1 MSYKL
6 ANVSGRSVLVNGDDY
21 FDLAK
26 ISEGNVSSDPSQ
38 VVNSLGAISKLYK
51 QIDQFDASGSLKD
64 VQMGPPVT
72 GSRNCFAIGLNYRNH
87 AEESGM
93 EIPPFPMIFTKHTS
107 CINGPFDNI
116 EMRSDIVDY
125 EAELVVVIGKQGK
138 NISNDEAW
146 NHVAGLTVG
155 QDISDRSV
163 QFHATP
169 PQFNLG
175 KSFDTFGP
183 IGPILVSPDQFE
195 DKSSLNL
202 ECSVNGELRQKDNTN
217 DLIFDIPYI
226 ISYVSEFITLEPGD
240 LIFTGTPAGVGA
252 TQGKLLKDGDILSTT
267 ISGIGTIENKCVR
280 ISDHANASYIPEFIK
295 GKMPDNNQD

>member
-38 VVNSLGAISKLYK
+38 VVNSLGAISKLYE

-72 GSRNCFAIGLNYRNH
+72 GSRNCFAVGLNYRNH

-240 LIFTGTPAGVGA
+240 LIFTGSPAGVGA

>member
-1 MSYKL
+1 MGFKL
-6 ANVSGRSVLVNGDDY
+6 GNINGKAALVKKDAFYILSEISNGEISDNPSEAVSNLD
-21 FDLAK
+21 
-26 ISEGNVSSDPSQ
+26 
-38 VVNSLGAISKLYK
+38 AIAKLYSV
-51 QIDQFDASGSLKD
+51 IDQFAPSGILDDA
-64 VQMGPPVT
+64 VMGAPIT
-72 GSRNCFAIGLNYRNH
+72 GSRNCFAVGLNYRNH

-107 CINGPFDNI
+107 CNNGPFDNI

-125 EAELVVVIGKQGK
+125 EAELVAVIGKQGK
-138 NISNDEAW
+138 NITNDEAW

-183 IGPILVSPDQFE
+183 IGPILVSPDEFQ
-195 DKSSLNL
+195 DKNSLDL
-202 ECSVNGELRQKDNTN
+202 KCSVNGELRQKDNTN

-226 ISYVSEFITLEPGD
+226 ISYISEFITLEPGD

-267 ISGIGTIENKCVR
+267 IEGIGTMENKCVR
-280 ISDHANASYIPEFIK
+280 TSDHSNATFIPEFVK
-295 GKMPDNNQD
+295 GKMPDTDQD

>member
-38 VVNSLGAISKLYK
+38 VINSLGAISKLYE

-72 GSRNCFAIGLNYRNH
+72 GSRNCFAVGLNYRNH

-295 GKMPDNNQD
+295 SKMPDNNQD

>member
-6 ANVSGRSVLVNGDDY
+6 ANVSGRSVLVNGDHY
-21 FDLAK
+21 FDIAK

-38 VVNSLGAISKLYK
+38 VVNSLGAISKLYE

-72 GSRNCFAIGLNYRNH
+72 GSRNCFAVGLNYRNH

>member
-1 MSYKL
+1 
-6 ANVSGRSVLVNGDDY
+6 
-21 FDLAK
+21 
-26 ISEGNVSSDPSQ
+26 
-38 VVNSLGAISKLYK
+38 
-51 QIDQFDASGSLKD
+51 
-64 VQMGPPVT
+64 MGPPIT
-72 GSRNCFAIGLNYRNH
+72 GSRNCFAVGLNYRNH

-107 CINGPFDNI
+107 CINGPFDDI

-125 EAELVVVIGKQGK
+125 EAELVVVVGKQGK
-138 NISNDEAW
+138 NITNDQAW

-183 IGPILVSPDQFE
+183 IGPILVSPDEFQ
-195 DKSSLNL
+195 DKNSLDL

-226 ISYVSEFITLEPGD
+226 ISYISEFITLEPGD

-267 ISGIGTIENKCVR
+267 IEGIGRMENKCVR
-280 ISDHANASYIPEFIK
+280 ISDHSNASFIPEFVK
-295 GKMPDNNQD
+295 GKMPNNDKD

>member
-6 ANVSGRSVLVNGDDY
+6 ANIQGKAALVKNDSY
-21 FDLAK
+21 YDLSK
-26 ISEGNVSSDPSQ
+26 ISNGEISDNPAEILSSLDAIKEIYADIDNFDPS
-38 VVNSLGAISKLYK
+38 GKLDEVK
-51 QIDQFDASGSLKD
+51 
-64 VQMGPPVT
+64 MGHPIT
-72 GSRNCFAIGLNYRNH
+72 GSRNCFAVGLNYRNH

-93 EIPPFPMIFTKHTS
+93 EIPLFPMVFTKHTS
-107 CINGPFDNI
+107 CISGPFDNI

-125 EAELVVVIGKQGK
+125 EAELVAVIGKQGK
-138 NISNDEAW
+138 NITSDEAW

-163 QFHATP
+163 QFHAAP

-183 IGPILVSPDQFE
+183 IGPILVSPDEFD
-195 DKSSLNL
+195 DKNSLDL

-226 ISYVSEFITLEPGD
+226 ISYISEFITLESGD

-267 ISGIGTIENKCVR
+267 IEGIGTIENKCVR
-280 ISDHANASYIPEFIK
+280 TSDHSNASFIPEFIK
-295 GKMPDNNQD
+295 EKMPSNDQD

>member
-6 ANVSGRSVLVNGDDY
+6 ANVSGRSVLVNGDHY

-72 GSRNCFAIGLNYRNH
+72 GSRNCFAVGLNYRNH

-183 IGPILVSPDQFE
+183 IGPILVSPDEFE
-195 DKSSLNL
+195 DKNSLDL

-226 ISYVSEFITLEPGD
+226 ISYISEFITLEPGD

-267 ISGIGTIENKCVR
+267 IQGIGRMENKCVR
-280 ISDHANASYIPEFIK
+280 ISDHSNASFIPEFVK
-295 GKMPDNNQD
+295 GKMSNNDQD